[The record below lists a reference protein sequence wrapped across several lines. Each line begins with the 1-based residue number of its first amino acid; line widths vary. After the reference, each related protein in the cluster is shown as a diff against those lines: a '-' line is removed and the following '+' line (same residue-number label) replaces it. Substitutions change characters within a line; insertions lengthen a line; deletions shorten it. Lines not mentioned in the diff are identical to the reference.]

1 MISSAMFVG
10 FWTGAKSPVDQT
22 VHKSVIEMTKEP
34 DGNAWN
40 MGVRNPIARWDGLC
54 EHRLMSRPLLVSIDR
69 KGLSILPVR
78 AHVQHEF
85 VVRGAFVQA
94 GLDLFY

>member
-1 MISSAMFVG
+1 M
-10 FWTGAKSPVDQT
+10 DQR
-22 VHKSVIEMTKEP
+22 VPKSVVEMTKEP

-40 MGVRNPIARWDGLC
+40 MGVRNSIARWDGLC
-54 EHRLMSRPLLVSIDR
+54 EHRLMSRPFLVSIDR

-78 AHVQHEF
+78 AHVRHEF

-94 GLDLFY
+94 SIDLFY

>member
-1 MISSAMFVG
+1 MFVR
-10 FWTGAKSPVDQT
+10 FWTGAKSPVGQT
-22 VHKSVIEMTKEP
+22 VHKGVIEMTEEP
-34 DGNAWN
+34 DGKAWN
-40 MGVRNPIARWDGLC
+40 MGVRNPISRWDGLC
-54 EHRLMSRPLLVSIDR
+54 EHKVIGTPLLLSIDR

-85 VVRGAFVQA
+85 VVRGAFVQV